1 MHGLPAGFD
10 GGFLI
15 GHRLEQVCFNENQI
29 SFHFNADVGITIEG
43 GYSYQLATLAV
54 SAPTAFVPASHS
66 NLMELLGQTI
76 SRVEGTSDGTLA
88 LFFENGYQLRCF
100 DDPHYES
107 YQIRDGARVI
117 IV

>member
-15 GHRLEQVCFNENQI
+15 GHWLEQVCFNENQI
-29 SFHFNADVGITIEG
+29 WFHFNGDVAIAIEG
-43 GYSYQLATLAV
+43 GYSYQPDTLPA
-54 SAPTAFVPASHS
+54 SAPTAFVPASNS
-66 NLMELLGQTI
+66 NLMGLLGQTI
-76 SRVEGTSDGTLA
+76 SRIEATGDGTLA
-88 LFFENGYQLRCF
+88 LFFENGHQLRCF

-107 YQIRDGARVI
+107 YRIQEGDRVI